1 MPTYVSVLNWSG
13 RPQPRTEDVRQ
24 AISSQE
30 AALRG
35 AGMHSVVFLPDE
47 GECAAIMVATC
58 DDARAVTE
66 IASSILPATEVQI
79 ETMLFDD
86 DPGVP
91 AWAVREAAPP
101 PVRDFRRALLE
112 AIVADG

>member
-1 MPTYVSVLNWSG
+1 MPTYVSVLNWTG
-13 RPQPRTEDVRQ
+13 FPQPRTEDVRR
-24 AISSQE
+24 AIASRPDV
-30 AALRG
+30 LRG

-58 DDARAVTE
+58 DGARDAAA
-66 IASSILPATEVQI
+66 IASSILPSADVKV

-86 DPGVP
+86 DPGTP
-91 AWAVREAAPP
+91 AWVVREVAPP
-101 PVRDFRRALLE
+101 PLRDFRRALLE

>member
-1 MPTYVSVLNWSG
+1 MPTYVSVLNWTGS
-13 RPQPRTEDVRQ
+13 PQPHTEDVRR
-24 AISSQE
+24 AIAARPE
-30 AALRG
+30 ALRS

-58 DDARAVTE
+58 DGARDAAE
-66 IASSILPATEVQI
+66 IASSILPAAEVKI

-91 AWAVREAAPP
+91 AWVAKEASPP
-101 PVRDFRRALLE
+101 PLRDFRRALLE